1 VTIATRFSD
10 TGTETGTPG
19 TAATH
24 SDSLL
29 RATDLSKPE
38 HFGHAKDSKNREV
51 RVAATTPQGDKPADK
66 TRGQLDPNNEKQ
78 FTDFA
83 AKELRS
89 QFGLRSDASSKD
101 FVDGYV
107 GAAVGNYRNLR
118 TEQQELVGKLNGLDP
133 HKTYTDQELKG
144 IFTDNL
150 KAYHQIEKGPDQD
163 QKLEG
168 AILHEMFQQ
177 NQDLQK
183 LRKFYEEDHKK
194 TK

>member
-1 VTIATRFSD
+1 VTTASRSADTCEK
-10 TGTETGTPG
+10 TGTTGTTP
-19 TAATH
+19 TH
-24 SDSLL
+24 SESLFY
-29 RATDLSKPE
+29 ATDLSNPKNFKP
-38 HFGHAKDSKNREV
+38 GACSKNRDV
-51 RVAATTPQGDKPADK
+51 HLVATTPGDKPAE
-66 TRGQLDPNNEKQ
+66 TGRAQFDPNNEKQ
-78 FTDFA
+78 FTEFA

-118 TEQQELVGKLNGLDP
+118 PDQQELVGRLNGLDP

-168 AILHEMFQQ
+168 AILHEMFRT

-183 LRKFYEEDHKK
+183 LQKFFKEDNK
-194 TK
+194 